1 MSFRSWFEFGSTYR
15 CEFRTKY
22 LDLNVNLDHNIDL
35 DANYD
40 LNVNFDLSVN
50 YDLNVNLYQ
59 KLQCEFGSK

>member
-40 LNVNFDLSVN
+40 LNVN
-50 YDLNVNLYQ
+50 LYQ